1 VGVVVRCYGW
11 IILLANDGLINNGM
25 KKLGLFPHGLT
36 LMYNAFGVSVGL
48 VHVFL
53 PFMILPILSS
63 IQSIDPALEEAAQSL
78 GASRTRVM
86 LRVVIPLSLPGIQAG
101 SILVFV
107 LTISAYVI
115 PILLGA
121 LKIKIMPTLV
131 IQLLIDAF
139 LWPFGAALAFI
150 LAASGAAV
158 VYIFIRV
165 TGRLMKGLT

>member
-1 VGVVVRCYGW
+1 
-11 IILLANDGLINNGM
+11 
-25 KKLGLFPHGLT
+25 
-36 LMYNAFGVSVGL
+36 
-48 VHVFL
+48 
-53 PFMILPILSS
+53 
-63 IQSIDPALEEAAQSL
+63 
-78 GASRTRVM
+78 M
-86 LRVVIPLSLPGIQAG
+86 LRVVIPLSLAGIQAG

-165 TGRLMKGLT
+165 TGRLMKGFDVADDNAIAQAAGRGSTGAVPRFRRRSLLLPAAAARYRRSGIL

>member
-1 VGVVVRCYGW
+1 MFRIVV
-11 IILLANDGLINNGM
+11 
-25 KKLGLFPHGLT
+25 
-36 LMYNAFGVSVGL
+36 
-48 VHVFL
+48 
-53 PFMILPILSS
+53 
-63 IQSIDPALEEAAQSL
+63 
-78 GASRTRVM
+78 
-86 LRVVIPLSLPGIQAG
+86 PLSLPGIQAG

-121 LKIKIMPTLV
+121 LKIKIMSTLV